1 MTRQLARIAGYA
13 VIGAFM
19 GAIAAAFAFAMHP
32 AMTLE
37 LDRDLPEVTTGF
49 YPVERAND
57 EAFAW
62 TSARADVSL
71 PGFDRGAGWSCSV
84 EFRGARPPGLPQP
97 ALQVASDGDVVSRGL
112 GTNQYQALRFEV
124 PARSQGG
131 LRLTFVTTPAF
142 VPSSSDRRELGV
154 QVRGLG
160 CVPEARVA
168 APPAGML
175 AASAISMAI
184 FAAMLAALATTEITA
199 AVTAVAVATALAFA
213 LSTGMAPYSR
223 YVTTVPWVAAW
234 IAVAVVA
241 GSAVAARLRRRPLD
255 TAPRMAIVVSAAFL
269 LVELAGLLH
278 PSKGIA
284 DALFHAHRLEWVL
297 GGRFYFTQPMPSGV
311 SFPYA
316 IALYVIAAP
325 WSYVTHDYM
334 ALLKVV
340 VLVARALAALMLYPL
355 LARVWNDR
363 VAGILAIFVCHLV
376 PLPFSVLAF
385 ANLTYAFGQSATAA
399 TLAWIAMYPAGRRS
413 RWWLVA
419 LFLLATLACL
429 SHVGLFPLLLAMMC
443 ATAVLYRWSGALELR
458 PASYQIV
465 LAAVLAAV
473 VSVALYYGHFPESYR
488 TLQRLRPGAN
498 AAIGT
503 ATPAVVTPSTGGEA
517 PQRVLPARGPG
528 ERLGRTVVIAE
539 LSFGWAV
546 LALAILG
553 AVMLWMRRAR
563 DPVTLLAAACV
574 VVYAVFVTASA
585 LTPIEPRFQRY
596 AEEFISRVN
605 FAVVPIV
612 ALLAARGVTWAWS
625 RHVSWRVAVAALVAV
640 ALVTGAESWLTWL
653 G

>member
-1 MTRQLARIAGYA
+1 MPRQLARVAA
-13 VIGAFM
+13 CALVGALV
-19 GAIAAAFAFAMHP
+19 GAIAAAVAFVAHP
-32 AMTLE
+32 AMTLDF
-37 LDRDLPEVTTGF
+37 DRDMAAVTTGF
-49 YPVERAND
+49 YPVERANG
-57 EAFAW
+57 EPFVW
-62 TSARADVSL
+62 SSARADLSL

-84 EFRGARPPGLPQP
+84 DFRGARPPGQPQ
-97 ALQVASDGDVVSRGL
+97 ATLQVASDGDVILRGL
-112 GTNQYQALRFEV
+112 ATNQYQVLRFHI
-124 PARSQGG
+124 PARSQDG
-131 LRLTFVTTPAF
+131 LRLTFVTTPTF

-154 QVRGLG
+154 QVRGLA

-168 APPAGML
+168 TPPTAL
-175 AASAISMAI
+175 LVSSALSIAI
-184 FAAMLAALATTEITA
+184 FAAMLAALVLPDMAA
-199 AVTAVAVATALAFA
+199 AVTAVAVAAAVAFA
-213 LSTGMAPYSR
+213 LSSGMAPYSR
-223 YVTTVPWVAAW
+223 YLTTVPWVAAW

-241 GSAVAARLRRRPLD
+241 GTAVATRLRRQPLD
-255 TAPRMAIVVSAAFL
+255 AGARLAIAVSAAFL

-278 PSKGIA
+278 PSKAIA

-325 WSYVTHDYM
+325 WSYLTHDYM

-355 LARVWNDR
+355 LARAWNDR
-363 VAGILAIFVCHLV
+363 AAGILAILVCHLV
-376 PLPFSVLAF
+376 PLPLSVLAF

-399 TLAWIAMYPAGRRS
+399 TLAWIAMYPAGRHS

-443 ATAVLYRWSGALELR
+443 ATAILYRWLGGVELR

-473 VSVALYYGHFPESYR
+473 VSVVLYYGHFPESYR
-488 TLQRLRPGAN
+488 TLQKLTPGAS
-498 AAIGT
+498 AAAPT
-503 ATPAVVTPSTGGEA
+503 APPVVTPSTAPEA
-517 PQRVLPARGPG
+517 PQRVLPVHGPA
-528 ERLGRTVVIAE
+528 ERLVRTVVIAE
-539 LSFGWAV
+539 SSFGWPV

-553 AVMLWMRRAR
+553 TSTLWMLRAR
-563 DPVTLLAAACV
+563 DPVTLLAAACL

-612 ALLAARGVTWAWS
+612 AALAARGITWAWS
-625 RHVSWRVAVAALVAV
+625 RHVAWRVVVATLVAV
-640 ALVTGAESWLTWL
+640 TFVAGAQGWRTWL

>member
-1 MTRQLARIAGYA
+1 MTRLLGRIAAYA
-13 VIGAFM
+13 LIGALA
-19 GAIAAAFAFAMHP
+19 GAIPAGVAFVAHP
-32 AMTLE
+32 AMTLD
-37 LDRDLPEVTTGF
+37 LDRDLTAVTTGF
-49 YPVERAND
+49 YPVERANG
-57 EAFAW
+57 EPFAW
-62 TSARADVSL
+62 SSARADLSL
-71 PGFDRGAGWSCSV
+71 PGFDRATGWSCGV
-84 EFRGARPPGLPQP
+84 AFRGARPPGQPQ
-97 ALQVASDGDVVSRGL
+97 ATLQVASDGGVIARGL
-112 GTNQYQALRFEV
+112 GGNQYQVLRFQI
-124 PARSQGG
+124 PARSQDG
-131 LRLTFVTTPAF
+131 LRLTLVTTPTF

-154 QVRGLG
+154 QVRGLA

-168 APPAGML
+168 TPPTAL
-175 AASAISMAI
+175 LVSSAISMAI
-184 FAAMLAALATTEITA
+184 VAAMLAALALPQFAA
-199 AVTAVAVATALAFA
+199 AVTAVAVAAALAFA
-213 LSTGMAPYSR
+213 LSSGMAPYSR
-223 YVTTVPWVAAW
+223 YLTTLPWAAAW

-241 GSAVAARLRRRPLD
+241 GSELAARVRRQPLED
-255 TAPRMAIVVSAAFL
+255 AARIAIAVSAAFL

-278 PSKGIA
+278 PSKPIA

-363 VAGILAIFVCHLV
+363 AAGILAIVVCHLV
-376 PLPFSVLAF
+376 PLPFSVLGF

-399 TLAWIAMYPAGRRS
+399 TLAWIAMYPAGRPS

-419 LFLLATLACL
+419 LLLLATLACL

-443 ATAVLYRWSGALELR
+443 ATAVFYWLAGVGLR

-473 VSVALYYGHFPESYR
+473 VSVGLYYGHFPESYR
-488 TLQRLRPGAN
+488 TLQRLKPGASAEMAN
-498 AAIGT
+498 AAPG
-503 ATPAVVTPSTGGEA
+503 VSTFPTRDDT
-517 PQRVLPARGPG
+517 PQRVLPVRGPA
-528 ERLGRTVVIAE
+528 ERFGRAVVIAE
-539 LSFGWAV
+539 SSFGWPV
-546 LALAILG
+546 LALTFLG
-553 AVMLWMRRAR
+553 GWTLWMRRAR
-563 DPVTLLAAACV
+563 DPVTLLATACLV
-574 VVYAVFVTASA
+574 IYAVFVTASA

-596 AEEFISRVN
+596 AEEFISRIN

-612 ALLAARGVTWAWS
+612 AALAARGVTWAWS
-625 RHVSWRVAVAALVAV
+625 RQVAWRLVVAALVAV
-640 ALVTGAESWLTWL
+640 TFVTGAHGWLTWL